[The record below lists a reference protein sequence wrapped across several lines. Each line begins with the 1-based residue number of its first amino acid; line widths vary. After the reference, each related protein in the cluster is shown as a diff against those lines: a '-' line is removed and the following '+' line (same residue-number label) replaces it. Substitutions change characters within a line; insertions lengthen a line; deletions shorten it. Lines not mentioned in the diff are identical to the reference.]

1 MYWGWL
7 HWESLIHL
15 SIESIEVSVS
25 IWDSSV
31 LGVR

>member
-1 MYWGWL
+1 M
-7 HWESLIHL
+7 HL